1 MTELDV
7 REKARRIVE
16 LFRGRQ
22 HIEIL
27 PAELYPQDLDEAYAI
42 RRGFQEIEE
51 TEGRGAVAG
60 YKIGLTTPVMQK
72 LCGVGE
78 PCYGAIFAREVHHR
92 RAELAAADYCRLGV
106 ETEIAFQLGADLPRG
121 HDPGGIAAAVESC
134 MAAIELIEDLHYDYK
149 RLDAAALVAG
159 NVWNAGVVLGT
170 PVTGWRNPD
179 LARAT
184 ARLSING
191 HGDRRRKRRRC
202 DGPPAERA
210 RLARGQACGSGNPI
224 AARDDR
230 HDRQHGPDPIS
241 SGGRPS
247 GDRGFRPRQ
256 RGTGVELTYP
266 EKSRSGRFLCSG

>member
-1 MTELDV
+1 MATLDV

-16 LFRGRQ
+16 LFRSRQ
-22 HIEIL
+22 PIEIL
-27 PAELYPQDLDEAYAI
+27 PAELYPANLGEAYAI

-78 PCYGAIFAREVHHR
+78 PCYGAIFVQEVHHR

-106 ETEIAFQLGADLPRG
+106 ETEIAFRLGDDLPQG
-121 HDPGGIAAAVESC
+121 GDPGEIAAAVESS

-149 RLDAAALVAG
+149 RLDAAAMVAG

-170 PVTGWRNPD
+170 PVTDWRTRD
-179 LARAT
+179 LARAA

-191 HGDRRRKRRRC
+191 QEIGDGNGGDVMGHPLNALAWLADKLATAGTPLRRGMIVMTGSMVPIRYPVAGDRVVIEVS
-202 DGPPAERA
+202 D
-210 RLARGQACGSGNPI
+210 LGSV
-224 AARDDR
+224 AVAL
-230 HDRQHGPDPIS
+230 S
-241 SGGRPS
+241 
-247 GDRGFRPRQ
+247 
-256 RGTGVELTYP
+256 
-266 EKSRSGRFLCSG
+266 